1 MHLADAFIQSDLQW
15 IQSIHVCQHIH
26 SIIIMFIT
34 SLVCVCVC
42 VCVSVCSSG
51 FLYCFRMGKSPSCGG
66 FESLLCIDGTFG
78 AFLYVCVCVR
88 RGNDHLEEILNQT
101 PERALWTSSLTETWA
116 FTHTHTHTQLWLLI
130 TSGTCCRE
138 EKTHTHIHMQIDN
151 WMVKMNIIS

>member
-26 SIIIMFIT
+26 SIIIMFIS
-34 SLVCVCVC
+34 SLVCVC

-51 FLYCFRMGKSPSCGG
+51 FLHCFRMGKSPSCGG

-78 AFLYVCVCVR
+78 AFLYVCVCVCVR

-116 FTHTHTHTQLWLLI
+116 FTQTHTHTHTAVAVNNLRDLLPR
-130 TSGTCCRE
+130 G
-138 EKTHTHIHMQIDN
+138 KNTHPHTYAD
-151 WMVKMNIIS
+151 W